1 MVALAHKLAR
11 IHEIDIHD
19 IANDKSKAYDWSEYV
34 VYQLVTNITG
44 LCFVL
49 QEENAGVLNNDED
62 DEEVA
67 GQYVVLHLK
76 QCMKAYILPMGPSIL
91 YKGGG

>member
-1 MVALAHKLAR
+1 M
-11 IHEIDIHD
+11 
-19 IANDKSKAYDWSEYV
+19 
-34 VYQLVTNITG
+34 TNITG

-76 QCMKAYILPMGPSIL
+76 QCMKAYILPYGTINTVQ
-91 YKGGG
+91 GGGVGPKEYIVREVAWI